1 MYDRPMRRL
10 VALLLALLIAVAAC
24 ESGGSTHAPQTDVIN
39 INQATVADLE
49 KLPGIGE
56 QRARSIIASR
66 NARGGMFTTY
76 DEILA
81 IDGIGEQ
88 TLDRIRGYITLGPP
102 NPKKRP

>member
-1 MYDRPMRRL
+1 MRRL
-10 VALLLALLIAVAAC
+10 WAVLVAIVLALAAC
-24 ESGGSTHAPQTDVIN
+24 ESGGSTHAPPRGEALN

-56 QRARSIIASR
+56 KRARSIIAAR

-76 DEILA
+76 DEIIA

-88 TLDRIRGYITLGPP
+88 TLDRIRGHITLGPP
-102 NPKKRP
+102 KPKR